1 MDVPEIRT
9 RFLRFFRE
17 RGHAVIASAPVVP
30 VNDATTLFTSAG
42 MQPLVPYFL
51 GQPHP
56 GGPRLANVQKCV
68 RTDDI
73 DEVGDATHLTFLEM
87 LGRWSLGDYF
97 EERAIELSFE
107 LLTSEDGFRIHP
119 GRLYVTFF
127 AGDGDA
133 SRDDQAR
140 DRWRELFRGA
150 GVDAAEGDP
159 REGWQSGRLFAY
171 GKKENWWGPVGE
183 TGPCGPDSE
192 MFIDTGKQHDDRFGP
207 VCHPACGCGR
217 FVEIGNDVFLR
228 FDRRADGTFAP
239 LGQRNVDTGMGLER
253 LAQVL
258 LGVDSVYE
266 TEAFRPLIRWLEQ
279 ASGRPYQSDRR
290 SFRIIADHVRSAAI
304 IAADGVSASNVHR
317 GYVLRRLIRRAVRYG
332 RSIGFRGPFC
342 AEAAEQVI
350 DRRGDVYPELHEQRD
365 HITSQLALEEERFGR
380 TLDRGLRKL
389 TKLLTDRRELSGTDA
404 FSLYDTHGFPMELTV
419 DLVRQSD
426 GTLSPTFAEEFEARM
441 AEQKERSRTAAAGI
455 FKGGLGDRSPEAVWF
470 HTITHLTQAAL
481 RRVLGEHVHQRGSN
495 ITEERMR
502 FDFSHP
508 AKLTDHEKRQVEEFV
523 NHAVARDLEVRREEL
538 PLRTALEAGALA
550 EFGHKYGDVVT
561 VYTIADSGG
570 GVVSREICGGPHVR
584 RTSEVRGEFRIVK
597 EASVGAGVRR
607 VTGVLTR
614 TQ

>member
-1 MDVPEIRT
+1 VDVSEIRT
-9 RFLRFFRE
+9 RFLRFFE
-17 RGHAVIASAPVVP
+17 QRGHAVIASAPVVP
-30 VNDATTLFTSAG
+30 VNDATTLFVSAG

-56 GGPRLANVQKCV
+56 SGPLLVDVQKCV

-97 EERAIELSFE
+97 KQRAIELSFE
-107 LLTSEDGFRIHP
+107 LLTSDDGFRIDP

-127 AGDGDA
+127 AGDSDA
-133 SRDDQAR
+133 PRDDQAR
-140 DRWRELFRGA
+140 TRWQEMFRGA
-150 GVDAAEGDP
+150 GVDAGEGDP

-192 MFIDTGKQHDDRFGP
+192 MFIDTGKEHDDRFGP

-217 FVEIGNDVFLR
+217 FVEIGNDVFLQ

-239 LGQRNVDTGMGLER
+239 LAQRNVDTGMGLER

-266 TEAFRPLIRWLEQ
+266 TEAFRPLIGWLEQ
-279 ASGRPYQSDRR
+279 ASGRPYESDRR
-290 SFRIIADHVRSAAI
+290 SFRIIADHVRAAAV
-304 IAADGVSASNVHR
+304 IAADGVSAGNVHR
-317 GYVLRRLIRRAVRYG
+317 GYVLRRLIRRVVRYG
-332 RSIGFRGPFC
+332 RSIGLAGPFC
-342 AEAAEQVI
+342 AEAAEQVVEFC
-350 DRRGDVYPELHEQRD
+350 GDVYPELREQRQ
-365 HITSQLALEEERFGR
+365 HVTSQLALEEERFGL
-380 TLDRGLRKL
+380 TLDRGLRRL
-389 TKLLTDRRELSGTDA
+389 TKLLASRQELSGADA
-404 FSLYDTHGFPMELTV
+404 FSLYDTHGFPMELTI
-419 DLVRQSD
+419 DLVRHS
-426 GTLSPTFAEEFEARM
+426 GGALSPTFTGEFQARM
-441 AEQKERSRTAAAGI
+441 AEQQERSRTAAAGI

-495 ITEERMR
+495 ITQERMR

-508 AKLTDHEKRQVEEFV
+508 AKLTDHEKEQVEELV
-523 NHAVARDLEVRREEL
+523 NQAVARDLEVRSEAL
-538 PLRTALEAGALA
+538 PLRTALETGALA

-561 VYTIADSGG
+561 VYTIADSSGRI
-570 GVVSREICGGPHVR
+570 VSREICGGPHVR
-584 RTSEVRGEFRIVK
+584 RTSEIQGEFKIVK
-597 EASVGAGVRR
+597 EASVAAGVRR
-607 VTGVLTR
+607 VTAVLK
-614 TQ
+614 